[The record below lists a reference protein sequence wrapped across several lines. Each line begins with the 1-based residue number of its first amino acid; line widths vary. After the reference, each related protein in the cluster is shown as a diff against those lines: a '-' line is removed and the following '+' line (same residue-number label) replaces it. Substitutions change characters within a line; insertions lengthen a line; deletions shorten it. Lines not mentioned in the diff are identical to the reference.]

1 MSITVFVIKSPEN
14 DNRNIIP
21 IAQLACCYHYH
32 QKKELTPN
40 LTRRAQCANWLI
52 FYREELFGYTVEE
65 LRERR
70 QRKKEAEELAKQKE
84 GRGDEWS
91 PPVRE
96 VY

>member
-1 MSITVFVIKSPEN
+1 LVF
-14 DNRNIIP
+14 
-21 IAQLACCYHYH
+21 
-32 QKKELTPN
+32 
-40 LTRRAQCANWLI
+40 
-52 FYREELFGYTVEE
+52 FREELFGYTVEE

-70 QRKKEAEELAKQKE
+70 QNKKEEEERKKEEE